1 MMVYA
6 RGSSQCNPLV
16 MGLTSQSL
24 HLGVYILKPSPCQVF
39 FALSS
44 FLQLSFA
51 SETLENAICALC
63 ARLTGHSLGLTANA
77 SAGCGHL
84 QFSNRRVCSW
94 ENYRRAS
101 RNGTSPRLRYPTHS
115 RRFQFFWIPS

>member
-44 FLQLSFA
+44 FLQLSFCFRNA
-51 SETLENAICALC
+51 GKRNLCVMRKTDRSFSRTNCKCFGRVRSPAVLKQKSMHARGKITAVPPETVQ
-63 ARLTGHSLGLTANA
+63 
-77 SAGCGHL
+77 HL
-84 QFSNRRVCSW
+84 
-94 ENYRRAS
+94 A
-101 RNGTSPRLRYPTHS
+101 
-115 RRFQFFWIPS
+115 